1 MEEITITAQPRTVVG
16 KQVRQLRRD
25 GLVPAVIYGRRTE
38 PIAVQIEDRILRQ
51 VLQRVGGN
59 QLIRLQVGE
68 DGARHTVLLR
78 EVQRDPIKRQALH
91 VDFYEV
97 LMTERVRTE
106 IPVLLVGESP
116 AIERGDGMLYRGIE
130 SVEVECLP
138 GDLIP
143 HIEVDIST
151 LAEVDEGIT
160 VGDLQLGDHFQILS
174 EPEAVL
180 ARIISVREEVPEEE
194 AEAAP
199 EAQAEVEVVS
209 RERPAE
215 GEEEA

>member
-194 AEAAP
+194 VEAAP